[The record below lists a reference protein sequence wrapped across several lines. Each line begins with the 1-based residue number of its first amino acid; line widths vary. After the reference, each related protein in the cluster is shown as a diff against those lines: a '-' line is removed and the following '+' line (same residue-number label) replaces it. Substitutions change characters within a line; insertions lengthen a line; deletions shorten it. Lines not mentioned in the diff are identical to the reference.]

1 MKQKTLKIL
10 LAVVSVLL
18 VCVLLVQ
25 VLYASGV
32 FKAKAQPAEAAEPAF
47 LDDLLGMPLHR
58 EGYTLEQV
66 VILSRHNIRSPMSGK
81 GSVLDTLTPHEWFS
95 WSSNPSQ
102 LSIRGGVLETEMG
115 QYFRKWLES
124 EGLFPEN
131 YQPEDGAVRI
141 YANSKQRTLATAKF
155 FSAGLFPAADTEIEH
170 HGEFDTMDPVF
181 TPQLTFVTDQY
192 REDMIKEI
200 NERFADDIAGL
211 ADNYRLIEDVIDI
224 RESEDWKD
232 GKTTGF
238 LTDDSEFVLNEN
250 AEPGVK
256 GSLKTACSVSD
267 ALVLQYY
274 EADDEHAAFG
284 KSLTQEQW
292 KEISAAKDLYGDV
305 LFTAPDIAA
314 NVAHPLLQEIYR
326 ELMTP
331 GRKFTFLCGH
341 DSNVG
346 SVLAALGVAEYDL
359 PEAIESKTPIG
370 CKLVF
375 CRWSDAA
382 GKSYITVDLVYQ
394 SVGQLRGM
402 PLLDLAHPP
411 VVFPLAFMGLLYDAD
426 GLCPAEKM
434 EERLKSAIDRYDE
447 LLKQYGLSEAA

>member
-10 LAVVSVLL
+10 LAIVSVLL

-25 VLYASGV
+25 VLYVSGA
-32 FKAKAQPAEAAEPAF
+32 FNAKAQPGEAQSASEGE
-47 LDDLLGMPLHR
+47 LSGMLLHR

-81 GSVLDTLTPHEWFS
+81 GSALDTLTPHEWFS

-115 QYFRKWLES
+115 QYFRKWMEA
-124 EGLFPEN
+124 EGLIPEN
-131 YQPEDGAVRI
+131 WLPEDGAVRI

-181 TPQLTFVTDQY
+181 TPQLTFMTDQY

-200 NERFADDIAGL
+200 NERFADDIADL

-224 RESEDWKD
+224 RDSEDWKN
-232 GKTTGF
+232 GKTTG
-238 LTDDSEFVLNEN
+238 LMTDDSEFVLNEN

-284 KSLTQEQW
+284 KTLTQ
-292 KEISAAKDLYGDV
+292 IHIFS
-305 LFTAPDIAA
+305 P
-314 NVAHPLLQEIYR
+314 
-326 ELMTP
+326 
-331 GRKFTFLCGH
+331 
-341 DSNVG
+341 
-346 SVLAALGVAEYDL
+346 
-359 PEAIESKTPIG
+359 
-370 CKLVF
+370 
-375 CRWSDAA
+375 
-382 GKSYITVDLVYQ
+382 
-394 SVGQLRGM
+394 
-402 PLLDLAHPP
+402 
-411 VVFPLAFMGLLYDAD
+411 
-426 GLCPAEKM
+426 
-434 EERLKSAIDRYDE
+434 
-447 LLKQYGLSEAA
+447 